1 MMESEDLDRTRE
13 AWRIYVQTGRIAR
26 ELLRE
31 RTQLSWVRCATLQTN
46 PHTLAARKL
55 SDVETPGLTRR
66 HAALIRSA
74 RPYLRALSVAVGG
87 QQHAAL
93 LSDAD
98 GIVLDM
104 QSDEKTTEAANA
116 GTFPSPCVLMSEAA
130 AGSNGIGTAL
140 ADKDYV
146 EVVGPE
152 HFVEVLGSYT
162 CQGVPLRG
170 PDRHVVGV
178 LAMTVRSFQTA
189 ERVREILF
197 SGAVGIEAEL
207 VRQHIEEVVRA
218 FVDSAAG
225 PIGGDELRQDLVQ
238 LQAAARLRVDA
249 AAETTRQRGPREAFN
264 LIRTADE
271 LTRRF
276 HRQAELW
283 GQIVGEQEGTLRLVD
298 LNETLTNMIELFET
312 EATLRDV
319 RFVLGAKTR
328 ALAYLD
334 PRTAGRLLFRA
345 FVKELCVAPRGT
357 AIGIEARYARGEA
370 EAMVIFS
377 TGQTVLLPGP
387 SLDKHPSELRLP

>member
-1 MMESEDLDRTRE
+1 MEPKDLERTRE

-31 RTQLSWVRCATLQTN
+31 RTQLSWVRCATLSTN
-46 PHTLAARKL
+46 PHTLGTRKL
-55 SDVETPGLTRR
+55 SDADVATLARR
-66 HAALIRSA
+66 NTVLIRAAQPS
-74 RPYLRALSVAVGG
+74 LRALAIAAGTE
-87 QQHAAL
+87 QHAAL
-93 LSDAD
+93 LSDAE
-98 GIVLDM
+98 GFVLEM
-104 QSDEKTTEAANA
+104 RSDEKTAKAAKE
-116 GTFPSPCVLMSEAA
+116 GSFPSPGVLMSEAA
-130 AGSNGIGTAL
+130 AGSNGIGTAI
-140 ADKDYV
+140 ADRDYV
-146 EVVGPE
+146 EIIGPE
-152 HFVEVLGSYT
+152 HFVEALASYT

-170 PDRHVVGV
+170 PERQLVGV
-178 LAMTVRSFQTA
+178 LAMTVRSMQTA

-197 SGAVGIEAEL
+197 SGAVAIEAEL
-207 VRQHIEEVVRA
+207 VRHHIEDVVRA

-238 LQAAARLRVDA
+238 IQAAARLRVDA
-249 AAETTRQRGPREAFN
+249 AAETTRQSRHSETFN
-264 LIRTADE
+264 LVRTADE

-283 GQIVGEQEGTLRLVD
+283 RQIAGDQEGPLRLVD
-298 LNETLTNMIELFET
+298 LNENLADLIELFET

-319 RFVLGAKTR
+319 RFVLEGKTR

-334 PRTAGRLLFRA
+334 PRSAGRLLFRA

-357 AIGIEARYARGEA
+357 AIGVQARYAQGGT

-387 SLDKHPSELRLP
+387 SLERPREEAPSR